1 MLPLELVLVHL
12 ATGELSR
19 VGDFGTECCLNAT
32 KLFFKGGY
40 GGFLPR
46 TLTLL
51 GLMLLIL
58 LMEAFVVLVM
68 LVGLL
73 LLLLLG
79 LRLVLGR
86 LLLLLGLG
94 LLMLLGCWG

>member
-19 VGDFGTECCLNAT
+19 VGDFGTGGCLNAT
-32 KLFFKGGY
+32 KLFFLGGY

-46 TLTLL
+46 TLTLM

-73 LLLLLG
+73 LRLLG
-79 LRLVLGR
+79 LRLVFGLV
-86 LLLLLGLG
+86 LLGLG
-94 LLMLLGCWG
+94 LVLLMLLGCWG

>member
-1 MLPLELVLVHL
+1 MVHL

-19 VGDFGTECCLNAT
+19 VGDFGTGGCLNAT

-46 TLTLL
+46 TLTLM

-73 LLLLLG
+73 LRLLG
-79 LRLVLGR
+79 LRLVFGLV
-86 LLLLLGLG
+86 LLGLG
-94 LLMLLGCWG
+94 LVLLMLLGCWG